1 MEDVAVDPDFSAS
14 KARFSL
20 LHLSPTLPSRPPSLG
35 VKTPHRVQAFRAGAS
50 GFAPN
55 SSACGA
61 RKSQKVEQG
70 GYTRGQHLSTH
81 TARRGGGRDRMS
93 PRHAGTA
100 GSPCQIF
107 GFSQENRVSLS
118 NVNSGLERCAG
129 GQCGEAMGC
138 RDGGVRPP
146 SGGGPDAGGKLLGA
160 SREGPR
166 GAAEG
171 PAPRPCARAG
181 RGSREARAELCG

>member
-1 MEDVAVDPDFSAS
+1 MPQVTWMEDVAVDPDFSAS

-35 VKTPHRVQAFRAGAS
+35 VKTPHRVQTFRAGAS

-81 TARRGGGRDRMS
+81 TARRGGGCDRMS

-107 GFSQENRVSLS
+107 GFFQENPSISFECELRVREVCWRAVRRS
-118 NVNSGLERCAG
+118 
-129 GQCGEAMGC
+129 
-138 RDGGVRPP
+138 DGVPRWRGKAPQRRRP
-146 SGGGPDAGGKLLGA
+146 
-160 SREGPR
+160 
-166 GAAEG
+166 
-171 PAPRPCARAG
+171 
-181 RGSREARAELCG
+181 

>member
-100 GSPCQIF
+100 GSLCQIF
-107 GFSQENRVSLS
+107 GFF
-118 NVNSGLERCAG
+118 
-129 GQCGEAMGC
+129 
-138 RDGGVRPP
+138 
-146 SGGGPDAGGKLLGA
+146 
-160 SREGPR
+160 SRES
-166 GAAEG
+166 EY
-171 PAPRPCARAG
+171 
-181 RGSREARAELCG
+181 LF